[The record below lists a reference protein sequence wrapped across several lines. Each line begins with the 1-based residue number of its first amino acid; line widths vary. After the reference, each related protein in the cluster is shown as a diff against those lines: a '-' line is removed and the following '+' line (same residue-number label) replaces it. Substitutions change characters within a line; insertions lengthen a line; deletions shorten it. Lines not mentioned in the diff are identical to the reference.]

1 MKTTGTRIQELREL
15 RFWTKRELAEQLG
28 ISESQLSRIEN
39 GKTATVSSD
48 ILAGLARAFDVS
60 SDYLLG
66 LSPIPDNNHILA
78 ELHLSEAAC
87 EKLVRRSVDGETLSR
102 LIEHEDFGTFTRLA
116 HAYFADTYAEGV
128 SYRNAIL
135 DSGASFL
142 RDHAS
147 ETEKPKAV
155 REKANDIARAKTG
168 SHEIELTQLH
178 SLSKRILRDAKVQ
191 YERERAEHDPA
202 LRRRMADEAF
212 SARLREISEEVYAMK
227 GTEDERL
234 DRLTDRVLED
244 VEQQTG
250 LSSWAS
256 KLLKPVYKKI
266 IRSAGQDRRKR
277 Q

>member
-1 MKTTGTRIQELREL
+1 MKSIGTRIQEQREL
-15 RFWTKRELAEQLG
+15 CFWTKRELAERLG

-66 LSPIPDNNHILA
+66 LSPIPDHSHILA

-116 HAYFADTYAEGV
+116 RAYFADTYAEGV
-128 SYRNAIL
+128 SFRNAIL

-142 RDHAS
+142 RDHAD
-147 ETEKPKAV
+147 ETEDPEAV

-178 SLSKRILRDAKVQ
+178 ALSKRILKDAKAQ
-191 YERERAEHDPA
+191 YDKERAEHDPA
-202 LRRRMADEAF
+202 LRRRIAGEAF
-212 SARLREISEEVYAMK
+212 SNRLREISEEVYAMK

-244 VEQQTG
+244 VEQQIG

-266 IRSAGQDRRKR
+266 IRSAGQDKRKR